1 MASATLPAP
10 DERSWIERLLR
21 PFADVRSG
29 EGPVVL
35 LLGLNLFLVL
45 FGYYLLKTIRE
56 SLILTESGAAV
67 KTYASAGQ
75 ALLLL
80 LFIPAFAAVA
90 SRVNRVRLVTWVTL
104 FFVSNILL
112 FSAFGRGQKGLGI
125 AFFLWVGIFNVM
137 ATSQYWAFAND
148 LYTPDQGKRLFA
160 IVGLGSNVGA
170 WLGSVYAKSVFRSLG
185 PFRLMLVAAGI
196 LVLAILVARA
206 ANALQRSRA
215 PAAKAAEAEEP
226 LGKEGAFELIRKDRY
241 LMLMA
246 ALLVLI
252 NVVNTTGEYLLGRT
266 VVLASEAR
274 FGIDPSSLEARQ
286 AFVGEFYGD
295 FFGWVNLVGFLGQMF
310 IVSRIMT
317 ALGVGGALFIHPLV
331 AVGGYLSMIVT
342 PGLGFVRSLK
352 IFDNALD
359 YSLNNT
365 AKHALWLPTSREA
378 KYKAKQAVDSF
389 FWRIGDVMAAGVVYA
404 GQVLAFTVPIFA
416 AITAAW
422 ALVWVAVAWAL
433 GRENRVRMAAASAAT
448 SSSAHA

>member
-1 MASATLPAP
+1 MASATLSAR

-148 LYTPDQGKRLFA
+148 LYTPNQGKRLFA

-196 LVLAILVARA
+196 LVVAILVARA
-206 ANALQRSRA
+206 ANALQRRRA
-215 PAAKAAEAEEP
+215 PAAKAAEAEQP

-252 NVVNTTGEYLLGRT
+252 NVVNTTGEYLLGQT
-266 VVLASEAR
+266 VVQASEAR
-274 FGIDPSSLEARQ
+274 FGTDPSSLEARQ

-295 FFGWVNLVGFLGQMF
+295 FFGWVNLVGLLGQMLL
-310 IVSRIMT
+310 VSRIMT
-317 ALGVGGALFIHPLV
+317 TLGVGGALLIHPVV
-331 AVGGYLSMIVT
+331 ALIGYLSMAVS
-342 PGLGFVRSLK
+342 PSLGLVRSFK
-352 IFDNALD
+352 IVDNSLD

-365 AKHALWLPTSREA
+365 AKQALWLPTSREA

-389 FWRIGDVMAAGVVYA
+389 FYRAGDVLAAGVVFV
-404 GQVLAFTVPIFA
+404 GQRLAFTLPVFA
-416 AITAAW
+416 AINA
-422 ALVWVAVAWAL
+422 VVAILWLGVAWSL
-433 GRENRVRMAAASAAT
+433 GRENRKRVEAATPAAAPGV
-448 SSSAHA
+448 